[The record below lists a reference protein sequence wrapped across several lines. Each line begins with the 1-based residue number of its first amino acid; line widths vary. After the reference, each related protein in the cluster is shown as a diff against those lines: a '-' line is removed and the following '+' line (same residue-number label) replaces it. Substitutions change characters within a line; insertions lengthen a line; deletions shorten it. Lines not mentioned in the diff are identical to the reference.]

1 MVKKFR
7 SKNKTACRLCSSSE
21 LSLVLKLESTPPANA
36 FISKKDLDKDQKKY
50 PLEVYFCE
58 SCAHL
63 QLLEVVDPVELFENY
78 VYVSGTSKVFVN
90 HFSDYAK
97 SIIKKYNPSKE
108 SLVLDIGSNDGTFLK
123 FFKNMGFSVLGVDP
137 AKEISRKAQEEGI
150 NTINDFFTL

>member
-63 QLLEVVDPVELFENY
+63 QLLEVVDPVELCENY
-78 VYVSGTSKVFVN
+78 V
-90 HFSDYAK
+90 
-97 SIIKKYNPSKE
+97 
-108 SLVLDIGSNDGTFLK
+108 
-123 FFKNMGFSVLGVDP
+123 
-137 AKEISRKAQEEGI
+137 
-150 NTINDFFTL
+150 